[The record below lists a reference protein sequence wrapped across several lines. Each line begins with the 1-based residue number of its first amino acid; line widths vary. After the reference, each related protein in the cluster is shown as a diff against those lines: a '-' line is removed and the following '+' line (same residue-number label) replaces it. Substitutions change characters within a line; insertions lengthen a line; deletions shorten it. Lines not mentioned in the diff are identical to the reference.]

1 MLRECPLVHRC
12 MRGIGVDMVLPSVRS
27 AIAAAPAAS

>member
-12 MRGIGVDMVLPSVRS
+12 MRGITVDAVV
-27 AIAAAPAAS
+27 AAARRSLSRTV